1 MKLFE
6 KKNSILIEE
15 DDLQDARLSSID
27 FPDESTKKRVFMN
40 ILGARLGMKML
51 FSQKI
56 EANNLYSL
64 YTIHNVIEELDIAD
78 IYFQGMKIDVR
89 LVFNRE
95 EIFIPKSHFKYN
107 MLPDLYLVLE
117 LNEDFETAEFLGFF
131 EPKTLNIQNE
141 NKDFYFYEYDRLID
155 PKTIKTFLKD
165 FVVEGNFNISEN
177 NVENA
182 EELFISLADKEI
194 SQKDKIALFKY
205 LADDISLREK
215 IVEFENFEVISKEIV
230 KNKELLNDG
239 ILDVVGAQQIYE
251 NEELS
256 PLENKAEVI
265 GEVLTDLLEVG
276 DSLTDEAPFVN
287 IDNNSFDEESD
298 DDFLESLSTIAESD
312 DDVVDLDDLIDSET
326 EQENNL
332 LDEALFASQQSE
344 TDLNLY
350 DNDEKSID
358 EPQTLQSFGEL
369 PDLELDNDFSQDLM
383 LSESESQDEEVSQEL
398 QSNVLENDDLD
409 NFDSFDEDLEDDS
422 AIAQKYFGTLESNE
436 QGTNFDND
444 DFNILEEGQDI
455 QNDSYDNLIS
465 FDDFSANK
473 ADKNTQR
480 TDFSLVKEDETI
492 EKLRE
497 LEKGEDLNNNSEKSD
512 EFISQV
518 DEFLNEADFSD
529 EKIELLSKEFNLDD
543 LDEDSITDFSQ
554 SSAEAYIANNSES
567 EDEFSIQEEPSE
579 GNKDDIKL
587 LFQGEKTDE
596 MPDLNNNPKKITP
609 LGKNK
614 KMLVAASIAS
624 VVLVSLAISGAVVN
638 MKNNNSNLSSD
649 IKAPMS
655 AQGDAPA
662 ELSQNGDTPVQDQL
676 GQGQNQS
683 QNSIIGQDT
692 LTKADISPDNQQ
704 AGTSR
709 DMGKAVTDAFMSEP
723 VNATIS
729 KVAWEVPEDFAYN
742 DGFRKY
748 LQLAG
753 RNLKLNLQNNLLLAT
768 EMAYSNKVIVDL
780 NINKDG
786 SLQASSIATS
796 SGSKQIDKIVLQSV
810 KETLK
815 YLKMPSSELSSNS
828 VSATLIINF

>member
-287 IDNNSFDEESD
+287 IDNSFDEESD
-298 DDFLESLSTIAESD
+298 DDFLESLSTVAESD

-332 LDEALFASQQSE
+332 LDEALFASKQSE
-344 TDLNLY
+344 ADLSLY
-350 DNDEKSID
+350 DNDENSID

-383 LSESESQDEEVSQEL
+383 LSDSESQDEEVSQEL
-398 QSNVLENDDLD
+398 QGNVSENDDLD

-444 DFNILEEGQDI
+444 DFNILDEGQDM

-554 SSAEAYIANNSES
+554 SSAEAYIVNNSES
-567 EDEFSIQEEPSE
+567 EDEFLIQEEPSE

-587 LFQGEKTDE
+587 LFQGEKTED

-614 KMLVAASIAS
+614 KMLVAASIAG

-638 MKNNNSNLSSD
+638 MKNNNSNLSGD

-655 AQGDAPA
+655 AQGDSPA

-676 GQGQNQS
+676 GQG
-683 QNSIIGQDT
+683 
-692 LTKADISPDNQQ
+692 
-704 AGTSR
+704 
-709 DMGKAVTDAFMSEP
+709 
-723 VNATIS
+723 
-729 KVAWEVPEDFAYN
+729 
-742 DGFRKY
+742 
-748 LQLAG
+748 
-753 RNLKLNLQNNLLLAT
+753 
-768 EMAYSNKVIVDL
+768 
-780 NINKDG
+780 
-786 SLQASSIATS
+786 
-796 SGSKQIDKIVLQSV
+796 
-810 KETLK
+810 
-815 YLKMPSSELSSNS
+815 
-828 VSATLIINF
+828 